1 MNEMGCVRRR
11 HLVAVVMA
19 EFAADVS
26 NLGFKNSPTRLTKV
40 FALTIYNVVKPGNYW
55 FLEWNFLH
63 IRVQYVSCFQY
74 KNKKCIFVSCLL
86 YMAETV
92 DKVCYI

>member
-1 MNEMGCVRRR
+1 MGCVRRR

-40 FALTIYNVVKPGNYW
+40 FALTIYYVVKPSNYW
-55 FLEWNFLH
+55 FLKWNFLH
-63 IRVQYVSCFQY
+63 SGTARKANDLLRAPQFP
-74 KNKKCIFVSCLL
+74 KC
-86 YMAETV
+86 
-92 DKVCYI
+92 